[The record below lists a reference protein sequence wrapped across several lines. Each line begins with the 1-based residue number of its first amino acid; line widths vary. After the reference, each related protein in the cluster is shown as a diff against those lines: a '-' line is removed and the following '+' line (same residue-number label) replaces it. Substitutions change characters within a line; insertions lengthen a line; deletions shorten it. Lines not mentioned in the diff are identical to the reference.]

1 MEEVKS
7 KIVNQFKILV
17 HSEKDSTK
25 YLRETKTVK
34 YNSMLVIWNKNTCE
48 KQRQLSTTAC

>member
-34 YNSMLVIWNKNTCE
+34 YNSMLVIWNND
-48 KQRQLSTTAC
+48 